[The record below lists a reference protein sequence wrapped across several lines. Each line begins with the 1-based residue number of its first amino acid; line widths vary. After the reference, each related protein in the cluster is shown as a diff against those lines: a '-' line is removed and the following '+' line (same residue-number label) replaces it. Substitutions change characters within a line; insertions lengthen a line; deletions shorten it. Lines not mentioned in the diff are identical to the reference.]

1 MSEKPRIKY
10 IPRNG
15 LHWNK
20 QYAKVGDCIAVWPI
34 LRKPDFYM
42 DVVLKVTKN
51 RYGRISYRTTRK
63 ELVITEELTPL
74 YHDGMKRMGTDGL

>member
-1 MSEKPRIKY
+1 MSEKPRINY
-10 IPRNG
+10 IPRKG
-15 LHWNK
+15 LRWNK
-20 QYAKVGDCIAVWPI
+20 QYAKVGDYIAVWPI

-51 RYGRISYRTTRK
+51 RYGRISYRTTKK

-74 YHDGMKRMGTDGL
+74 HHGGMRRTGVEGL